1 MVSVLGYKSRAFK
14 VTSGVPQGSHLG
26 PLFFIIYI
34 NNIKSC
40 FKHCNVLLYAD
51 DLKIYRGVKSA
62 DDCIK
67 IQQDIARLEKFC
79 MDNQMFLNPSKCFH
93 MSFTKNSNKINH
105 TYKIN
110 NINIKSVTHMKDL
123 GVTFD
128 EKLSFKIHVERTI
141 NTANRMVGF
150 VNRYSR
156 DFRDPRTLI
165 ALYYAFIHSRI
176 SFASI
181 IWNPQYAIY
190 VNRIESVQ
198 NKFLRFLA
206 FKMRAAETEQRDY
219 NQIRSRFK
227 IIRLEDRRTVSDLC
241 MLYKILHSTI
251 DSPYLLS
258 QLNLRIP
265 SRTIR
270 NTNLFDIP
278 YRRTNTGQH
287 SPLIRMQNSFNEL
300 SSRVDIDIFSLSFL
314 KFKKIMRAFF
324 L

>member
-1 MVSVLGYKSRAFK
+1 
-14 VTSGVPQGSHLG
+14 
-26 PLFFIIYI
+26 
-34 NNIKSC
+34 
-40 FKHCNVLLYAD
+40 
-51 DLKIYRGVKSA
+51 
-62 DDCIK
+62 
-67 IQQDIARLEKFC
+67 
-79 MDNQMFLNPSKCFH
+79 
-93 MSFTKNSNKINH
+93 
-105 TYKIN
+105 
-110 NINIKSVTHMKDL
+110 MKDL

-227 IIRLEDRRTVSDLC
+227 IIRLEDIDEQYRICVCCIKYCIRQLTLLTYC
-241 MLYKILHSTI
+241 HNST
-251 DSPYLLS
+251 
-258 QLNLRIP
+258 
-265 SRTIR
+265 
-270 NTNLFDIP
+270 
-278 YRRTNTGQH
+278 
-287 SPLIRMQNSFNEL
+287 
-300 SSRVDIDIFSLSFL
+300 
-314 KFKKIMRAFF
+314 
-324 L
+324 